1 MTVTRRGDP
10 LFFIF
15 AYHFQR
21 MEFQIKTFNN
31 GIRLLHFPA
40 GGPVAHLA
48 VYINAGT
55 RDEDEDQNGLAHF
68 IEHTIFKGTI
78 KRKAYHV
85 LTRLESVGGELNAF
99 TSKEETCIFAT
110 FLTEHFLRALD
121 LVADI
126 MTRPTFPEKE
136 LKKEKDVILDEINSY
151 KDNPSEEIYDVLEEN
166 IFQGHALGK
175 NILGKPEDLLKF
187 TREDVFSFI
196 AKNYTGGNLVICTS
210 GNLDFKKISHK
221 VEIFFETIPADKPGR
236 NRQSFSSYQPFNL
249 NLSRT
254 TYQTHCMIGNVAYD
268 RKDPRRIPM
277 FLLNNIL
284 GGPAMNS
291 RLNLAVRE
299 RHGYAYTIESA
310 FLPYSDSGIFSI
322 YLGTDNENLDKS
334 LALIRKEMEKLR
346 TEKLGA
352 LQLSQARKQL
362 IGQIEIANESNLN
375 YLMAA
380 GKTFL
385 HDGRL
390 NGPDV
395 IRKKIEMITGE
406 QIMEVAQ
413 EIFNPDKLSM
423 LVFQNQI
430 E

>member
-1 MTVTRRGDP
+1 
-10 LFFIF
+10 
-15 AYHFQR
+15 

-31 GIRLLHFPA
+31 GIRLLHIPA

-55 RDEDEDQNGLAHF
+55 RDEDDHQNGLAHF
-68 IEHTIFKGTI
+68 IEHTIFKGTR

-126 MTRPTFPEKE
+126 VTQPTFPEKE

-151 KDNPSEEIYDVLEEN
+151 KDNPSEEIYDVLEDN

-175 NILGKPEDLLKF
+175 NILGNPEDLLKF
-187 TREDVFSFI
+187 TRQDVLSFI
-196 AKNYTGGNLVICTS
+196 KKNYTGGNLVICTS
-210 GNLDFKKISHK
+210 GNLNFKKISTQ
-221 VEIFFETIPADKPGR
+221 VEKFFEVIPPDLATR
-236 NRQSFSSYQPFNL
+236 NRHGFSSYRPFNL
-249 NLSRT
+249 NLART

-277 FLLNNIL
+277 YLLNNIL

-299 RHGYAYTIESA
+299 RHGYAYTVESA
-310 FLPYSDSGIFSI
+310 FLPYTDSGIFSI
-322 YLGTDNENLDKS
+322 YFGTDNENLNKS
-334 LALIRKEMEKLR
+334 LALIRKELEKMR
-346 TEKLGA
+346 TVKLGA

-380 GKTFL
+380 GKAFL

-390 NGPDV
+390 DEPDE
-395 IRKKIEMITGE
+395 IRRKIEAVTVDHIL
-406 QIMEVAQ
+406 EVAQ
-413 EIFNPDKLSM
+413 EIFYPEKLSM
-423 LVFQNQI
+423 LIFQNQLT
-430 E
+430 